1 INEGKIEDETVVNS
15 SSFDQTSIT
24 GAIEYIC
31 ARARELNNEIKIIF
45 ISCPIKS
52 SWSYRTKY
60 KKYVDNV
67 MPSLVEKW
75 GINFIDLLN
84 YNPSCDLYLK
94 VDTSSSSG
102 YFYDDIHPNFIG
114 YSALMYP
121 LVNEC
126 LFNLFK

>member
-1 INEGKIEDETVVNS
+1 MEDEELVNMM
-15 SSFDQTSIT
+15 SFYDY
-24 GAIEYIC
+24 IEVQPLSVFSHLIGID
-31 ARARELNNEIKIIF
+31 RKFNNEID
-45 ISCPIKS
+45 
-52 SWSYRTKY
+52 

-67 MPSLVEKW
+67 MPSLVDKW
-75 GINFIDLLN
+75 NINFIDLLN

-121 LVNEC
+121 LINEY